1 MNKKTK
7 LLYFV
12 NTDWFFISHRLP
24 IALAALKKG
33 YEVHI
38 VVNEATKINELKKY
52 GILVHFLKLNRKN
65 WNPIEFLN
73 CLLKFI
79 FLIKKINPD
88 LIHCLTI
95 KPIIIGTL
103 SSIILIKPKVVISI
117 TGMGSIFSNNKK
129 IDKIKQLFILGIYSF
144 IFLKKNLK
152 VIFQNNDDQL
162 LIINKTT
169 LKRDKSLI
177 IRGSGVNF
185 KNYPYKYLKD
195 KKPKVLFASRLLYSK
210 GIKEF
215 IEASSFVKECE
226 FLVAGNIDPGNPQ
239 SITKKDL
246 NLFIKNYPIKYL
258 GFKKNIINTISSS
271 SIIVLPSYYRE
282 GLPKILIEAAAC
294 GRAIITTD
302 NVGCRD
308 AVINDKTGILIPIKN
323 TQKLVQAIKYL
334 LKDKKYLT
342 KMGERGR
349 KFAKENFDISI
360 IVDKHLK
367 IYEELILK

>member
-342 KMGERGR
+342 KMGKRGR

>member
-1 MNKKTK
+1 MNKKIK
-7 LLYFV
+7 LVYFV

-24 IALAALKKG
+24 IAIAALEKG

-38 VVNEATKINELKKY
+38 VVNESTKTKELKEA
-52 GILVHFLKLNRKN
+52 GIIVHVLKLDRKN
-65 WNPIEFLN
+65 WNPIEFIS
-73 CLLKFI
+73 CLFKFI
-79 FLIKKINPD
+79 YLIKKLKPE

-129 IDKIKQLFILGIYSF
+129 IDKIKQLFILGIYNF
-144 IFLKKNLK
+144 IFLKKNLR
-152 VIFQNNDDQL
+152 VIFQNNDDQS
-162 LIINKTT
+162 LIINKTI
-169 LKRDKSLI
+169 LNKDKSLI

-185 KNYPYKYLKD
+185 KNYPYKSLKD
-195 KKPKVLFASRLLYSK
+195 EMPKVLFASRLLQSK

-215 IEASSFVKECE
+215 IEASSLVKECQ
-226 FLVAGNIDPGNPQ
+226 FLVAGEIDPGNPQ
-239 SITKKDL
+239 SLTKKEL
-246 NLFIKNYPIKYL
+246 NIYIKNYPIKYL
-258 GFKKNIINTISSS
+258 GFKKNIVDIITSS

-308 AVINDKTGILIPIKN
+308 AIINNKTGILIPIKN
-323 TQKLVQAIKYL
+323 TIKLAQAIKYL
-334 LKDKKYLT
+334 IGDPKSLQQ
-342 KMGERGR
+342 MGKLGR
-349 KFAKENFDISI
+349 EFALEKFNISQI
-360 IVDKHLK
+360 INMHLK
-367 IYEELILK
+367 IYKELIVK

>member
-215 IEASSFVKECE
+215 VEASSFVKECE

-258 GFKKNIINTISSS
+258 GFKKNIVNTITSS

>member
-258 GFKKNIINTISSS
+258 GFKKNIVNTITSS

>member
-1 MNKKTK
+1 M
-7 LLYFV
+7 
-12 NTDWFFISHRLP
+12 
-24 IALAALKKG
+24 
-33 YEVHI
+33 
-38 VVNEATKINELKKY
+38 
-52 GILVHFLKLNRKN
+52 
-65 WNPIEFLN
+65 
-73 CLLKFI
+73 
-79 FLIKKINPD
+79 
-88 LIHCLTI
+88 
-95 KPIIIGTL
+95 
-103 SSIILIKPKVVISI
+103 
-117 TGMGSIFSNNKK
+117 
-129 IDKIKQLFILGIYSF
+129 
-144 IFLKKNLK
+144 
-152 VIFQNNDDQL
+152 
-162 LIINKTT
+162 
-169 LKRDKSLI
+169 
-177 IRGSGVNF
+177 
-185 KNYPYKYLKD
+185 
-195 KKPKVLFASRLLYSK
+195 LYSK

-258 GFKKNIINTISSS
+258 GFKKNIVNIITSS

>member
-103 SSIILIKPKVVISI
+103 SSIILIKPKVVI
-117 TGMGSIFSNNKK
+117 FS
-129 IDKIKQLFILGIYSF
+129 
-144 IFLKKNLK
+144 
-152 VIFQNNDDQL
+152 
-162 LIINKTT
+162 
-169 LKRDKSLI
+169 
-177 IRGSGVNF
+177 
-185 KNYPYKYLKD
+185 
-195 KKPKVLFASRLLYSK
+195 FA
-210 GIKEF
+210 F
-215 IEASSFVKECE
+215 
-226 FLVAGNIDPGNPQ
+226 
-239 SITKKDL
+239 
-246 NLFIKNYPIKYL
+246 
-258 GFKKNIINTISSS
+258 
-271 SIIVLPSYYRE
+271 
-282 GLPKILIEAAAC
+282 
-294 GRAIITTD
+294 
-302 NVGCRD
+302 
-308 AVINDKTGILIPIKN
+308 
-323 TQKLVQAIKYL
+323 
-334 LKDKKYLT
+334 
-342 KMGERGR
+342 
-349 KFAKENFDISI
+349 
-360 IVDKHLK
+360 
-367 IYEELILK
+367 

>member
-1 MNKKTK
+1 MLTQIG
-7 LLYFV
+7 
-12 NTDWFFISHRLP
+12 FISHRLP

-117 TGMGSIFSNNKK
+117 TGMGSIFYNNKK

-258 GFKKNIINTISSS
+258 GFKKNIVNTITSS

-282 GLPKILIEAAAC
+282 GLPKILIEAAAWE
-294 GRAIITTD
+294 G
-302 NVGCRD
+302 
-308 AVINDKTGILIPIKN
+308 L
-323 TQKLVQAIKYL
+323 
-334 LKDKKYLT
+334 
-342 KMGERGR
+342 
-349 KFAKENFDISI
+349 
-360 IVDKHLK
+360 
-367 IYEELILK
+367 

>member
-258 GFKKNIINTISSS
+258 GFKKNIINTITSS